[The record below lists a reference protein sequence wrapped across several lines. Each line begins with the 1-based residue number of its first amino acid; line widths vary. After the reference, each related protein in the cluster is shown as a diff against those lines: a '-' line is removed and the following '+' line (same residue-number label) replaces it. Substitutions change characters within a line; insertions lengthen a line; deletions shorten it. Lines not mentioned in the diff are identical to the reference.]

1 MPCQARVGV
10 WLMPSTSRRSRSPAF
25 GRVSVHS
32 SSDGNDDGTNSDS
45 DVGSDVS
52 TSSVSS
58 TSSADTIQ
66 QARREVMLV
75 STFWVLYFVFCLC
88 PELVWYG
95 FWKQRSKIS
104 SCKACHLRPSGLTP
118 HVKISA
124 LQARHVS
131 GWGRRLAHQAGNLVL
146 NY

>member
-1 MPCQARVGV
+1 
-10 WLMPSTSRRSRSPAF
+10 MPSTSRRSRSPAF

-88 PELVWYG
+88 PELV
-95 FWKQRSKIS
+95 
-104 SCKACHLRPSGLTP
+104 
-118 HVKISA
+118 
-124 LQARHVS
+124 
-131 GWGRRLAHQAGNLVL
+131 
-146 NY
+146 